1 MLIVALAIV
10 LAPLAWLVIKRLR
23 SADPAARGTGLRW
36 VMVSVGAALALRVG
50 LTAPILLRVALGLLA
65 VAALVIWL
73 RKRGHGDDG
82 RGDDGR
88 DAPDDPGPEPRPDH
102 AVPRPDRLDPEQFD
116 RARAAW
122 EDALK
127 KHSPD

>member
-10 LAPLAWLVIKRLR
+10 LAPLAWLAIKRMQ
-23 SADPAARGTGLRW
+23 SADPVARGKGLRW
-36 VMVSVGAALALRVG
+36 AMVCIGAALALRVG
-50 LTAPILLRVALGLLA
+50 LAAPVLVRVALGLIA
-65 VAALVIWL
+65 IGALVVWL
-73 RKRGHGDDG
+73 RKRGRGDDG

-88 DAPDDPGPEPRPDH
+88 DAPDDPGPDPRPDH
-102 AVPRPDRLDPEQFD
+102 AVPPPERLDPEELD

-127 KHSPD
+127 R